1 MNMHTTA
8 ESSLDAE
15 LIALG
20 EEFESRRDEYLTA
33 LDRSRVTESYRT
45 ERGEDLLTAR
55 EQRASDVVK
64 RAAHMEAHTLEG
76 LRCKALMA
84 EWQSDN
90 LTARDQLDAELRSG
104 RYAEPMILWSIVCD
118 LLNQRGG
125 PLIGAK
131 RK

>member
-20 EEFESRRDEYLTA
+20 REFESRRDEYLTA
-33 LDRSRVTESYRT
+33 LDRSRVTESYHT
-45 ERGEDLLTAR
+45 ERGDDLLTAR
-55 EQRASDVVK
+55 ERRASDVVK
-64 RAAHMEAHTLEG
+64 RAACLGAHTLEG
-76 LRCKALMA
+76 LKLKALMA

-90 LTARDQLDAELRSG
+90 LSAQDQLDAELRSG

-118 LLNQRGG
+118 LLDQRGG
-125 PLIGAK
+125 LLIAAK